1 VADNLLPIFRGAVE
15 LGWRSHC
22 FGHKPAN
29 ALTAEVKVSDP
40 ISPDPVRSRGERE
53 LPAYVSNGLIGLRVM
68 DVPLNAGMARVS
80 GFAGEHPERRIEAA
94 AAAPYPVA
102 GDLAINGVWLS
113 DVLHQVRDL
122 EQSYDFSSGELTSR
136 FVFSATDVSLRCE
149 ILTFAS
155 REDPTLVCQE
165 VSLTFEGACDVNVKS
180 MVDAGNV
187 PGRALR
193 QMRDTPGQ
201 DKPCCDGALL
211 WESAGGLGKVG
222 LAHVSEMLGGAAAE
236 AEPKRPRLDENRLAT
251 TYGFRAR
258 AGQRYRLRQITS
270 VVCGAMHNQP
280 DQHAARM
287 AAKARFDG
295 FDTIRAENKA
305 VWAELWKSRI
315 VLIGAEKRWQA
326 LADAAFFYLNS
337 SVHPSSPAS
346 TSIFGLA
353 TWHDYHYYYGH
364 VMWDIEAFAV
374 PVLSVLQPE
383 AADSILDYRFRTLQA
398 AQNNARLLGRRGVQ
412 FAWES
417 APSTGDE
424 AAPLPGTAAW
434 HEDHVSLDVARAFAL
449 HANVSGDS
457 EFLRQ
462 KAWPVLSGVAKWIT
476 TRAAKTRRGYEVR
489 ASMGIAERKQTVKN
503 AAFTNMASVVVLRD
517 AIEAAGRLGHEADP
531 EWTRIADAM
540 VLPHRGK
547 AIISHDDYRRN
558 EEKGATPDP
567 LIGIWPLGF
576 PVDESEEQATLKFY
590 LDQSEDYIGSPML
603 SSLYGAWA
611 ARSGDQR
618 LALKMLD
625 DGYALFISERFLQ
638 ALEYRPDKFP
648 EQPLAGP
655 FMANMCGF
663 LMGLLFGFTG
673 IQPSAA
679 SVTKWSV
686 RKAVLPVGWEAIEVD
701 RVWVRGKPM
710 ALSAAQ
716 GEFASLVQRG

>member
-1 VADNLLPIFRGAVE
+1 MPVN
-15 LGWRSHC
+15 
-22 FGHKPAN
+22 
-29 ALTAEVKVSDP
+29 AEVKVLDP
-40 ISPDPVRSRGERE
+40 MSPEPVRSRGGRE
-53 LPAYVSNGLIGLRVM
+53 LPAYVSNGLIGLRVR
-68 DVPLNAGMARVS
+68 DVPLTSGMALVS

-94 AAAPYPVA
+94 AAAPYPLA
-102 GDLAINGVWLS
+102 GDVAINGVWLS

-122 EQSYDFSSGELTSR
+122 EQSYDFSTGELTS
-136 FVFSATDVSLRCE
+136 VFSLSATDVPLRCE

-165 VSLTFEGACDVNVKS
+165 VSLTFQSACHVNVKS
-180 MVDAGNV
+180 MVDATKV

-193 QMRDTPGQ
+193 QMRDTPGE
-201 DKPCCDGALL
+201 DKPACDGMLL

-222 LAHVSEMLGGAAAE
+222 FAHVSEMLGGAAAE
-236 AEPKRPRLDENRLAT
+236 AQPKRPPFEDNRLAT

-270 VVCGAMHNQP
+270 VVCGAMHHQP
-280 DQHAARM
+280 DLHAARM

-295 FDTIRAENKA
+295 FDAIRAENRA
-305 VWAELWKSRI
+305 TWTELWKGRI
-315 VLIGAEKRWQA
+315 VLVGAEKRWQA

-337 SVHPSSPAS
+337 SVHASSPAS

-364 VMWDIEAFAV
+364 VMWDIEAFTV
-374 PVLSVLQPE
+374 PVLSILQPG
-383 AADSILDYRFRTLQA
+383 AADCILDYRFRTLQA
-398 AQNNARLLGRRGVQ
+398 AHNNARLWGRRGVQ

-417 APSTGDE
+417 SPSTGDE
-424 AAPLPGTAAW
+424 ASPLPGTAAW
-434 HEDHVSLDVARAFAL
+434 HEDHVSLDVARAFAF
-449 HANVSGDS
+449 HADVSGET

-462 KAWPVLSGVAKWIT
+462 KAWPVLSGVADWIT

-517 AIEAAGRLGHEADP
+517 AIEAAGRLGRDADP
-531 EWTRIADAM
+531 EWIRIADAM
-540 VLPHRGK
+540 VVPRRGK
-547 AIISHDDYRRN
+547 AIVSHDNYRRD

-567 LIGIWPLGF
+567 LMGIWPFGF
-576 PVDESEEQATLKFY
+576 PMDESEEQATLKFY
-590 LDQSEDYIGSPML
+590 LDQSDDYVGSPML
-603 SSLYGAWA
+603 SALYGPWA
-611 ARSGDQR
+611 ARSGNRR

-625 DGYALFISERFLQ
+625 EGYAQFASERFLQ
-638 ALEYRPDKFP
+638 TLEYRRDKFP

-655 FMANMCGF
+655 FFANMGGF

-673 IQPSAA
+673 IQPSGAGI
-679 SVTKWSV
+679 KEWSV
-686 RKAVLPVGWEAIEVD
+686 RKAVLPGNWEAIEVE

-710 ALSAAQ
+710 ALSATQ
-716 GEFASLVQRG
+716 GEFATLVEHG